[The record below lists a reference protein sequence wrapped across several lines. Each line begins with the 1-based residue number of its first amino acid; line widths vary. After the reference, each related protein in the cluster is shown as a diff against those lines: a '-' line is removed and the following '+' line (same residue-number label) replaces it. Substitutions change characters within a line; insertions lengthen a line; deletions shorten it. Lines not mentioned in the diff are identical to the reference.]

1 MKQLSATWI
10 TDDYIDFELK
20 KYKLLDYLTFVKEQF
35 DEKKLYPHL
44 ADLINHLS
52 NLESLREKK
61 LMIRNNFPKKL
72 SHIDILQFNMEYKA
86 LVEQSDHMEELDKV
100 LDYAIPQINKHIQMG
115 AELYDKVESQMKM
128 LSVGLIATYDK
139 MGYFIIDSTKL
150 DLYKYE
156 VGELVLDEAHRAVK
170 VEYIKNYEKMMENTY
185 ERIRLEIL
193 KDINNILDNPN
204 PPMYIFKTSST
215 FPVDETILPIAKRMI
230 LLRNVTF

>member
-20 KYKLLDYLTFVKEQF
+20 KYKLLDYLTFVKVQF
-35 DEKKLYPHL
+35 DEKKLYPYL

-61 LMIRNNFPKKL
+61 LMIKNNFPKKL
-72 SHIDILQFNMEYKA
+72 SSIDILQFNMEYKA
-86 LVEQSDHMEELDKV
+86 LVNQSEHMEELDKI
-100 LDYAIPQINKHIQMG
+100 LNYSIPEINKHIQIG

-128 LSVGLIATYDK
+128 LSVGLIATYNK

-150 DLYKYE
+150 TLYKYE
-156 VGELVLDEAHRAVK
+156 VGELILDESFKSVK
-170 VEYIKNYEKMMENTY
+170 VEYIKDYEKMMENTY
-185 ERIRLEIL
+185 ERIRLEVL
-193 KDINNILDNPN
+193 KDINKTLDNPT
-204 PPMYIFKTSST
+204 PPMYIFKTSSS
-215 FPVDETILPIAKRMI
+215 FPVEETILPIAKRMI

>member
-44 ADLINHLS
+44 ADLINHLAT
-52 NLESLREKK
+52 LEALSEKK

-72 SHIDILQFNMEYKA
+72 SSIDILQFNMEYKA
-86 LVEQSDHMEELDKV
+86 LVEQSEHMEELDKI
-100 LDYAIPQINKHIQMG
+100 LNYAIPQINKYIQIG
-115 AELYDKVESQMKM
+115 ANLYDIVESQMEM
-128 LSVGLIATYDK
+128 LSIGLIPTYNK

-185 ERIRLEIL
+185 ERIRVEIL
-193 KDINNILDNPN
+193 KEINNILDNPN

-230 LLRNVTF
+230 LLRNVSF